1 MRISD
6 WSSDGALPISSGKRL
21 CRGPFSGGLLAGLGG
36 ALEHAH
42 DVRLLHD
49 QQVLAVELDL
59 GSGPLAE
66 QHPVA
71 GLAVERLRSE
81 ERRVGKACVSTCSSR
96 WARNH

>member
-59 GSGPLAE
+59 GAGPLAE
-66 QHPVA
+66 QHTVA
-71 GLAVERLRSE
+71 GLDVERLDLAGFVENGSAPCRESGCQS
-81 ERRVGKACVSTCSSR
+81 V
-96 WARNH
+96 